1 MLLMHFR
8 YCPLR
13 LPTPGMQLYTI
24 HAFRLT
30 RDGHRTAY
38 IPRTQW
44 KQKSG
49 TRRAGHHLIGT
60 SAIAS
65 LTIVY
70 RWRPALYL
78 AHRNLRIRFLNGPW
92 PGIDIDPG

>member
-38 IPRTQW
+38 TSDAMEAEERHAARRPSSDRDIRNCIPDDCLPL
-44 KQKSG
+44 
-49 TRRAGHHLIGT
+49 AA
-60 SAIAS
+60 SAVS
-65 LTIVY
+65 
-70 RWRPALYL
+70 RPQESKNQIFEWSVAW
-78 AHRNLRIRFLNGPW
+78 H
-92 PGIDIDPG
+92 